1 MTVEKIIEKKEND
14 NNIKPQTETVNEQ
27 TVVMKR
33 EYAKGEEEYGRKM
46 FREAF
51 EHYKAV
57 LKESESAS
65 FSLKR
70 EFSGLIRN
78 THFRCA
84 EILALSV
91 GMGSERTSLNQ
102 NEFSFLASAIE
113 HLERALAIEPF
124 NKLAIDL
131 YKQIL
136 LYISFYER
144 ESSKNIIY
152 MEKILLVEPYD
163 YVVQY
168 NLGFIYHRANKLEKA
183 LTHYKLSYGILKRD
197 YTVLLD
203 KQKNSKDSK
212 ELNDDILTAKQFLI
226 KVLNGIGSIYYS
238 VQNKDIARYYFLQA
252 YSYDNC
258 DPDVCNQLAVLYTE
272 DRITEKAVE
281 YYKKGIE
288 NYHRA
293 HISQD
298 KDLLISSMYM
308 NMGLMYSYECD
319 IDTAIECYNK
329 SLQYKPKFS
338 LAYQNKLLD
347 LNYISHLTPRDYITK
362 AHFAINKVYNH
373 VFERF
378 ADSPFSK
385 DYKRKKLTKKG
396 TKIVLGFVSGDFIC
410 HPVSYFISSVLDHI
424 DYSRFEI
431 HCFSSKI
438 VHIESRFPNCKWHL
452 IKNLNDIEVAKLVSS
467 CQVDALFD
475 LSGHTG
481 DNRLDVFAL
490 KPAPIQINWIG
501 YPNTTGLKSI
511 DYRITDKYCDS
522 EDTQRYHSEKLIFFP
537 NCFLNYT
544 PSLIDDP
551 KLSLEDQKKKLPTLS
566 DLPMK
571 KNGYITFGCFNRF
584 NKIND
589 VVIATWVK
597 ILQENPTARFAIKTK
612 EFSSPKLKKKFIDS
626 VTSKD
631 PEVMKR
637 IDILGYSDTYL
648 THLPDY
654 NKVDVALDTFPY
666 AGTTTS
672 CEALMM
678 GVPILTFTNKDTH
691 ASNVTSSLLHNSQ
704 LSEFVCESV
713 DEYVARAK
721 ELAESQLTIP
731 LKEEVRESFMQGPV
745 YNKKLFIKNFQN
757 TMLNLVGKI

>member
-1 MTVEKIIEKKEND
+1 MAIEKTIEQKEKVQD
-14 NNIKPQTETVNEQ
+14 PEQKPKESPLLK
-27 TVVMKR
+27 VMKTD
-33 EYAKGEEEYGRKM
+33 YDKGEKEYGRKM

-51 EHYKAV
+51 DFYKAV
-57 LKESESAS
+57 LKTSEELS
-65 FSLKR
+65 FAHKR
-70 EFSGLIRN
+70 EYSGLIRN

-91 GMGSERTSLNQ
+91 GMGNERTSLNT

-144 ESSKNIIY
+144 DTSKNIIY

-168 NLGFIYHRANKLEKA
+168 NIGFIYHRANKLEKA
-183 LTHYKLSYGILKRD
+183 LTHYKLSYGILKREYD
-197 YTVLLD
+197 TLR
-203 KQKNSKDSK
+203 KN
-212 ELNDDILTAKQFLI
+212 ENDDNEDIVSARQFLI

-238 VQNKDIARYYFLQA
+238 VQNKDIARYYFMQA
-252 YSYDNC
+252 YSYDPN

-281 YYKKGIE
+281 FYQKGIK
-288 NYHRA
+288 NYKNA

-319 IDTAIECYNK
+319 IDTAIDCYNK
-329 SLQYKPKFS
+329 SLQYKPRFS

-347 LNYISHLTPRDYITK
+347 LNYISHLTSRDYITK
-362 AHFAINKVYNH
+362 AHFAINKVYNK
-373 VFERF
+373 VFEKF
-378 ADSPFSK
+378 SDSPFSSEYRK
-385 DYKRKKLTKKG
+385 KKLTKKG

-424 DYSRFEI
+424 DYNKFEV

-438 VHIESRFPNCKWHL
+438 VHIETRFPNCKWHL
-452 IKNLNDIEVAKLVSS
+452 IKNLNDIEVGKLVAGN
-467 CQVDALFD
+467 QVDVLFD

-501 YPNTTGLKSI
+501 YPNTTGLRSF

-522 EDTQRYHSEKLIFFP
+522 EETQKYHSEKLLFMP

-544 PSLIDDP
+544 PSLIDNPKDSLETQKSKLP
-551 KLSLEDQKKKLPTLS
+551 KLSSE
-566 DLPMK
+566 LPMK
-571 KNGYITFGCFNRF
+571 KNGWITFGCFNRF

-589 VVIATWVK
+589 VVIQTWVK
-597 ILQENPTARFAIKTK
+597 ILQENPTARFLVKTK
-612 EFSSPKLKKKFIDS
+612 EFSSPKLKQKFIDS
-626 VTSKD
+626 VLSKGGK
-631 PEVMKR
+631 EVMDR
-637 IDILGYSDTYL
+637 IEILGYSDTYL

-704 LSEFVCESV
+704 LSEFVCETV
-713 DEYVARAK
+713 DDYVNKAK
-721 ELAESQLTIP
+721 NLAEGNLAVPS
-731 LKEEVRESFMQGPV
+731 KEEVRDSFMSGPV

-757 TMLNLVGKI
+757 MMLNLVGKL

>member
-1 MTVEKIIEKKEND
+1 MTVEKTIDRKATPEVGSPLLEIMK
-14 NNIKPQTETVNEQ
+14 TE
-27 TVVMKR
+27 
-33 EYAKGEEEYGRKM
+33 YDKGEKEYSRKM

-51 EHYKAV
+51 DFYKAV
-57 LKESESAS
+57 LKTSEELS
-65 FSLKR
+65 FAHKR
-70 EFSGLIRN
+70 EYSGLIRN

-91 GMGSERTSLNQ
+91 GMGNDRTSINP
-102 NEFSFLASAIE
+102 NEFSFLASGIE

-144 ESSKNIIY
+144 DSSKNIIY

-183 LTHYKLSYGILKRD
+183 LTHYKLSYGILKREYD
-197 YTVLLD
+197 TLR
-203 KQKNSKDSK
+203 KNV
-212 ELNDDILTAKQFLI
+212 NDDNEDMISARQFLI

-252 YSYDNC
+252 YSYDPN

-281 YYKKGIE
+281 FYQKGIK
-288 NYHRA
+288 NYKNA

-319 IDTAIECYNK
+319 IDTAIDCYNK

-347 LNYISHLTPRDYITK
+347 LNYISHLTSRDYITK
-362 AHFAINKVYNH
+362 AHFAINKVYNK
-373 VFERF
+373 VFEKF
-378 ADSPFSK
+378 TDSPFSLE
-385 DYKRKKLTKKG
+385 YRKKKLSKKG

-424 DYSRFEI
+424 DYSKFEI

-438 VHIESRFPNCKWHL
+438 VHIETRFPNCKWHL
-452 IKNLNDIEVAKLVSS
+452 IKNLNDVEVGKLVASL
-467 CQVDALFD
+467 QVDVLFD

-522 EDTQRYHSEKLIFFP
+522 EETQKYHSEKLLFMP

-544 PSLIDDP
+544 PSLIDNP
-551 KLSLEDQKKKLPTLS
+551 KDSLEVQKSKLPKLPTE
-566 DLPMK
+566 LPMK
-571 KNGYITFGCFNRF
+571 GNGFITFGCFNRF

-589 VVIATWVK
+589 IVISTWVK
-597 ILQENPTARFAIKTK
+597 ILQENPTARFLVKTK

-626 VTSKD
+626 VLSKGGK
-631 PEVMKR
+631 EVMDR
-637 IDILGYSDTYL
+637 IEILGYSDTYL

-654 NKVDVALDTFPY
+654 NRIDVALDTFPY

-704 LSEFVCESV
+704 LSEFVCETV
-713 DEYVARAK
+713 DDYITKAK
-721 ELAESQLTIP
+721 ELAEFTLAIP
-731 LKEEVRESFMQGPV
+731 SKEEVRDSFTQGPV
-745 YNKKLFIKNFQN
+745 YNKKLFIKNFQHM
-757 TMLNLVGKI
+757 MLNLVGKL

>member
-1 MTVEKIIEKKEND
+1 MTVEKTIERKND
-14 NNIKPQTETVNEQ
+14 NLEKSPQLEI
-27 TVVMKR
+27 MKA
-33 EYAKGEEEYGRKM
+33 EYDKGEKEYGRKM

-51 EHYKAV
+51 EFYKAV
-57 LKESESAS
+57 LKTSEELS
-65 FSLKR
+65 FAYKR
-70 EFSGLIRN
+70 EYSGLIRN

-91 GMGSERTSLNQ
+91 GMGNDRTSINP
-102 NEFSFLASAIE
+102 NEFSFLASGIE

-144 ESSKNIIY
+144 DSSKNIIY

-183 LTHYKLSYGILKRD
+183 LTHYKLSYGILKREHD
-197 YTVLLD
+197 SLRE
-203 KQKNSKDSK
+203 KNSDDS
-212 ELNDDILTAKQFLI
+212 EDIVSAKQFLI

-252 YSYDNC
+252 YSYDPN

-281 YYKKGIE
+281 FYQKGIK
-288 NYHRA
+288 NYKNA

-319 IDTAIECYNK
+319 IDTAIDCYNK

-347 LNYISHLTPRDYITK
+347 LNYISHLTSRDYVTK
-362 AHFAINKVYNH
+362 AHFAINKVYNK
-373 VFERF
+373 VFEKF
-378 ADSPFSK
+378 TDSPFSLE
-385 DYKRKKLTKKG
+385 YRKKKLSKKG

-424 DYSRFEI
+424 DYSKFEI

-438 VHIESRFPNCKWHL
+438 VHIETRFPNCKWHL
-452 IKNLNDIEVAKLVSS
+452 IKNLNDVEVGKLVSS
-467 CQVDALFD
+467 LQVDVLFD

-522 EDTQRYHSEKLIFFP
+522 EETQKYHSEKLLFMP

-544 PSLIDDP
+544 PSLIDNP
-551 KLSLEDQKKKLPTLS
+551 KDSLDVQKSKLPKLPTE
-566 DLPMK
+566 LPMK
-571 KNGYITFGCFNRF
+571 GNGGGGITFGCFNRF

-589 VVIATWVK
+589 IVISTWVK
-597 ILQENPTARFAIKTK
+597 ILQENPTARFLVKTK

-626 VTSKD
+626 VLSKGGK
-631 PEVMKR
+631 EVMDR
-637 IDILGYSDTYL
+637 IEILGYSDTYL

-654 NKVDVALDTFPY
+654 NRIDVALDTFPY

-678 GVPILTFTNKDTH
+678 GVPILTFTNRDTH

-704 LSEFVCESV
+704 LSEFVCESL
-713 DEYVARAK
+713 DDYVHKAK
-721 ELAESQLTIP
+721 ELAEGNLSIP
-731 LKEEVRESFMQGPV
+731 SKEEVRDSFTQGPV
-745 YNKKLFIKNFQN
+745 YNKKLFIKNFQHM
-757 TMLNLVGKI
+757 MLNLVGKL